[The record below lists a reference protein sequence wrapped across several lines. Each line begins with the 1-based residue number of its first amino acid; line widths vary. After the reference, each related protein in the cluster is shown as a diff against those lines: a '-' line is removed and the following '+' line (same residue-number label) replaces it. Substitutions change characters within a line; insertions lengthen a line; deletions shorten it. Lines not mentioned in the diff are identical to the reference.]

1 LETQKRWPL
10 GEAPPHRLQ
19 EPAQHDRSAESADKD
34 GDRKL
39 NSDEFKT
46 FNEILKPGI
55 ATDEQGK
62 PTVDY
67 SERMDHDG
75 DGLVSQDE
83 MNTTGLEAGGPL
95 RSEPEINAGLP
106 SSQGKSVGDRSC
118 YFARERSRQVLMAK
132 GSDCFRSRSFPDFR
146 SIYP

>member
-1 LETQKRWPL
+1 MTTINNASPL
-10 GEAPPHRLQ
+10 SQMLNNAFGKF
-19 EPAQHDRSAESADKD
+19 DKD
-34 GDRKL
+34 GDGKL

-67 SERMDHDG
+67 SERMDHDS

-83 MNTTGLEAGGPL
+83 MNSTGLLMPADLCDPSLNSMLDYLLLKADPLAVEAASL
-95 RSEPEINAGLP
+95 LKEEADES
-106 SSQGKSVGDRSC
+106 
-118 YFARERSRQVLMAK
+118 
-132 GSDCFRSRSFPDFR
+132 
-146 SIYP
+146 

>member
-1 LETQKRWPL
+1 MTTINNASPL
-10 GEAPPHRLQ
+10 SQMLNNAFGKF
-19 EPAQHDRSAESADKD
+19 DKD
-34 GDRKL
+34 GDGKL

-67 SERMDHDG
+67 SERMDHDS

-83 MNTTGLEAGGPL
+83 MNTTGLLMPADLCDPSLKSMLDFLLIKADPSAIEAARL
-95 RSEPEINAGLP
+95 LEKETDEP
-106 SSQGKSVGDRSC
+106 
-118 YFARERSRQVLMAK
+118 
-132 GSDCFRSRSFPDFR
+132 
-146 SIYP
+146 

>member
-1 LETQKRWPL
+1 VTTINNATPL
-10 GEAPPHRLQ
+10 SQMLNNAFEKF
-19 EPAQHDRSAESADKD
+19 DKD
-34 GDRKL
+34 RDGKL
-39 NSDEFKT
+39 NADEFKT

-83 MNTTGLEAGGPL
+83 MNSTG
-95 RSEPEINAGLP
+95 
-106 SSQGKSVGDRSC
+106 
-118 YFARERSRQVLMAK
+118 VLMPADLCDPSLK
-132 GSDCFRSRSFPDFR
+132 SMLDYLLLKADPLAIEAATLLQDEGDKS
-146 SIYP
+146 

>member
-1 LETQKRWPL
+1 MLNNAFGKF
-10 GEAPPHRLQ
+10 
-19 EPAQHDRSAESADKD
+19 DKD
-34 GDRKL
+34 GDGKL

-46 FNEILKPGI
+46 LNEILKPGI

-83 MNTTGLEAGGPL
+83 MNTKG
-95 RSEPEINAGLP
+95 
-106 SSQGKSVGDRSC
+106 
-118 YFARERSRQVLMAK
+118 VLMLADPMISL
-132 GSDCFRSRSFPDFR
+132 GTGAALPLHMSAALLQSRESAPSTR
-146 SIYP
+146 GRREL